1 VGLSSSAAHVLPLL
15 FQMPI
20 QAAIGCK
27 IAIRETGRVRGL
39 RADW

>member
-1 VGLSSSAAHVLPLL
+1 M

-20 QAAIGCK
+20 QVAIGCK